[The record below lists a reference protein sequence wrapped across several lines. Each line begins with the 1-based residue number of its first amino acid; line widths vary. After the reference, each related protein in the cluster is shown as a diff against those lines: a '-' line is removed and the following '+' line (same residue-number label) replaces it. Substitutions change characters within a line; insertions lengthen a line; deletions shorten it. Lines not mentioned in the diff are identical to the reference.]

1 MDNSIKKIKKL
12 GQNFLQDQQ
21 ALQQVVE
28 FARVDGKNVLEIGA
42 GSGFLTNLLSEQCR
56 RVLALEV
63 DQRFIRLLQKDFAG
77 NEKVDIL
84 AGSILRLNLE
94 ELSMRFG
101 SLEVVGN
108 LPYYL
113 TSKIILYLID
123 NRDYF
128 ASATIMVQD
137 EVARR
142 LASPPGNKSY
152 GRLSILVQLFFGL
165 QTGPTFPPSYF
176 SPPPRVNSTLVRMI
190 PYSQMPVEIVD
201 INFFQKVVKAAFSQ
215 RRKKLL
221 NNLLACPLFT
231 LNRQE
236 LLSLLEESDIGENQR
251 AEELT
256 IAEFARLTEKLTAF
270 NCV

>member
-1 MDNSIKKIKKL
+1 
-12 GQNFLQDQQ
+12 
-21 ALQQVVE
+21 
-28 FARVDGKNVLEIGA
+28 
-42 GSGFLTNLLSEQCR
+42 
-56 RVLALEV
+56 
-63 DQRFIRLLQKDFAG
+63 
-77 NEKVDIL
+77 
-84 AGSILRLNLE
+84 
-94 ELSMRFG
+94 
-101 SLEVVGN
+101 
-108 LPYYL
+108 
-113 TSKIILYLID
+113 
-123 NRDYF
+123 
-128 ASATIMVQD
+128 
-137 EVARR
+137 
-142 LASPPGNKSY
+142 
-152 GRLSILVQLFFGL
+152 
-165 QTGPTFPPSYF
+165 
-176 SPPPRVNSTLVRMI
+176 MI